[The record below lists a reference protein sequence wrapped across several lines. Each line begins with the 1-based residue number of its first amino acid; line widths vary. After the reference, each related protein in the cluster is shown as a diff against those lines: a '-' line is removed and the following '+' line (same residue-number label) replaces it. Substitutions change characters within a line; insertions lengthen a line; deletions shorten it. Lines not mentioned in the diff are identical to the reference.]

1 VDLSPSEL
9 AGELH
14 IPPKR
19 LRDFLRERFPRS
31 ESEHGED
38 WVLTEEQ
45 AAAVRTHFD
54 GASQAQSTA
63 TSPKWQEF
71 ATLAAEVLAA
81 GIADLDGEER
91 NYKHA
96 VAANVRAAREAC
108 VNGEQD
114 WPDRL
119 QTALG
124 SGSNLIYHLTRLKF
138 KAVVD
143 SDMAGAR
150 PRLLNLWEQEGG
162 AASIAAFGAYLEEAK
177 SGISPGGVLEIVS
190 TLLMGVT
197 DAAPFKSRAIARFA
211 ARVGESVPDDS
222 HALDARWANFVGLMD
237 RASTALRAAGVE
249 VNNRVDAQSIM
260 WIVSQWPVE
269 RIARGEL
276 AQRIQ
281 SWRGE
286 EMNFERQNRV
296 DKNSEDGGW
305 RILRGGLLH
314 EASIL
319 TGDPSVWTAENARE
333 IITRVFDND
342 LEGPERSFDEK
353 IRIQLDDAKPGVI
366 QLVAEIQLVRQLP
379 TGGIKL
385 RGASKGL
392 ALYASLADENWTM
405 PEWLATA
412 FEGHVF
418 GGGNRFNQDQW
429 MHIVLTARVLE
440 AWCELEEPERDRI
453 LASPWELL
461 DFLETVGGDEAAEK
475 HMRMVLAYLAWP
487 NYFHPIISSKQIDS
501 IRTGYREFLET
512 PRGDRNA
519 DTQRDLYD
527 IQRGLEQRFGGVVNF
542 YESPYDAWRGD
553 QPPPPLPLPPG
564 SEFERL
570 ARSIAAS
577 LHMDEDALGRIGRV
591 LEARRQIVFYGP
603 PGTGKTY
610 VARELAKKLAG
621 DDAEDA
627 VRLVQFH
634 PSYSYEDF
642 FEGFRPV
649 AADGGTGFSL
659 QSGPLRKLAISAQN
673 NPDQPHFL
681 IIDEM
686 NRGNLAKVF
695 GELYFLLEYREQKV
709 FLQYSP
715 EVPFTLPD
723 NLYVIGTM
731 NTTDRSI
738 GLVDA
743 AIRRRFAF
751 IEFHPEISPVE
762 GVLERYL
769 EANGH
774 SQDMSDLLS
783 RLNARIGDRDLRVGP
798 SYLMRPQV
806 FEVNGLEDVWE
817 YDILPLLFEQFHGR
831 KDVGVVRKEF
841 SLEAIRDGA
850 APNED

>member
-1 VDLSPSEL
+1 MTPSDIASEL
-9 AGELH
+9 DVESQKVR
-14 IPPKR
+14 I
-19 LRDFLRERFPRS
+19 FLRREFPRAAA
-31 ESEHGED
+31 EHGDD
-38 WVLTEEQ
+38 WILTEEQ
-45 AAAVRTHFD
+45 VAAVRAHFAD
-54 GASQAQSTA
+54 EPPGATA
-63 TSPKWQEF
+63 DAKWLAF
-71 ATLAAEVLAA
+71 AVLAAETLAAGRVDFDA
-81 GIADLDGEER
+81 EER
-91 NYKHA
+91 DYKLA
-96 VAANVRAAREAC
+96 VAENVRTAREAC
-108 VNGEQD
+108 VRGDQD
-114 WPDRL
+114 WPEQL
-119 QTALG
+119 FTALG
-124 SGSNLIYHLTRLKF
+124 LESNLIYHLTRLRF
-138 KAVVD
+138 KTAVE
-143 SDMAGAR
+143 SDMVGAR
-150 PRLLNLWEQEGG
+150 SSLLNLWDQEGG
-162 AASIAAFGAYLEEAK
+162 AESIAAFGAFLDEAS
-177 SGISPGGVLEIVS
+177 SGISPGGVLELVS
-190 TLLMGVT
+190 TLLMGAT
-197 DAAPFKSRAIARFA
+197 DAAPFKSRAVARFA
-211 ARVGESVPDDS
+211 ARVGESVPTDS
-222 HALDARWANFVGLMD
+222 HAVDARWANFVGLMD
-237 RASTALRAAGVE
+237 HASTTLRSAGVE
-249 VNNRVDAQSIM
+249 VRDRIDAQSIM
-260 WIVSQWPVE
+260 WLLSEWPVE
-269 RIARGEL
+269 DIAHGGLAERIR
-276 AQRIQ
+276 R
-281 SWRGE
+281 WRGE
-286 EMNFERQNRV
+286 EMSYERQNRV

-305 RILRGGLLH
+305 RILRGGLLQ
-314 EASIL
+314 EDSLL

-333 IITRVFDND
+333 IITRVFDNY
-342 LEGPERSFDEK
+342 LEGSERSFDEK

-392 ALYASLADENWTM
+392 SLYASLADENWAM

-412 FEGHVF
+412 FESHVF

-429 MHIVLTARVLE
+429 MHIVLTARVVE
-440 AWCELEEPERDRI
+440 AWCELEEPERDRV

-461 DFLETVGGDEAAEK
+461 DFLETVGGDDAAEK
-475 HMRMVLAYLAWP
+475 HMRMVLGYLAWP

-501 IRTGYREFLET
+501 IRTAYREFLET

-527 IQRGLEQRFGGVVNF
+527 IQCGLEQRFGGTVNF
-542 YESPYDAWRGD
+542 YESPYDAWRK
-553 QPPPPLPLPPG
+553 PPPPPPPPPG
-564 SEFERL
+564 TGFARL
-570 ARSIAAS
+570 ARSLAPA

-610 VARELAKKLAG
+610 VARELAAKLAG
-621 DDAEDA
+621 DDAEGA
-627 VRLVQFH
+627 IRLVQFH

-642 FEGFRPV
+642 FEGFRPI

-659 QSGPLRKLAISAQN
+659 QPGPLRKLAISAQD
-673 NPDQPHFL
+673 NPDQSHFL

-695 GELYFLLEYREQKV
+695 GELYFLLEYRDQEV
-709 FLQYSP
+709 YLQYSP
-715 EVPFTLPD
+715 QVPFTLPD

-774 SQDMSDLLS
+774 SQDMSHLLS

-798 SYLMRPQV
+798 SYLMRPQA
-806 FEVNGLEDVWE
+806 FEEHGLEDVWE

-831 KDVGVVRKEF
+831 KDVGEVRKEF
-841 SLEAIRDGA
+841 SLESIRGGA
-850 APNED
+850 APSGD

>member
-1 VDLSPSEL
+1 MGISARQV
-9 AGELH
+9 
-14 IPPKR
+14 
-19 LRDFLRERFPRS
+19 RDFLRREFTRD
-31 ESEHGED
+31 ESEHGDD

-45 AAAVRTHFD
+45 VAVVRAHFA
-54 GASQAQSTA
+54 GAPQATA
-63 TSPKWQEF
+63 TDAKWREF
-71 ATLAAEVLAA
+71 AALAAEVLAA
-81 GIADLDGEER
+81 GLADLDGEER
-91 NYKHA
+91 DYKHA

-114 WPDRL
+114 WPDQL

-138 KAVVD
+138 KTVVE
-143 SDMAGAR
+143 SDMVGAR
-150 PRLLNLWEQEGG
+150 SHLLNLWEQEGG
-162 AASIAAFGAYLEEAK
+162 AESIAAFGAFLDEAH

-197 DAAPFKSRAIARFA
+197 DAAPFKSRAVARFA
-211 ARVGESVPDDS
+211 ARVGESVPADS

-237 RASTALRAAGVE
+237 HASTALRAAGVE
-249 VNNRVDAQSIM
+249 VHNRVDAQSIM
-260 WIVSQWPVE
+260 WVMSQWPVE

-276 AQRIQ
+276 AQRVQ

-286 EMNFERQNRV
+286 EVSYERQNRI
-296 DKNSEDGGW
+296 DKLSEDAGW
-305 RILRGGLLH
+305 RILKAGLLR
-314 EASIL
+314 EDSLIAP
-319 TGDPSVWTAENARE
+319 GPSVWTAENARE
-333 IITRVFDND
+333 IVRRIFDNY
-342 LEGPERSFDEK
+342 LGGSERSFDEK
-353 IRIQLDDAKPGVI
+353 IRIQLDDAMPGVI
-366 QLVAEIQLVRQLP
+366 QLVAEIQLIRQLP
-379 TGGIKL
+379 TSGIKL
-385 RGASKGL
+385 PGASKGL
-392 ALYASLADENWTM
+392 ALYSSLADENWSM
-405 PEWLATA
+405 PGWLATA
-412 FEGHVF
+412 FGGHVF

-429 MHIVLTARVLE
+429 MHIVLTARVVE
-440 AWCELEEPERDRI
+440 AWCELEELERERV

-461 DFLETVGGDEAAEK
+461 DFLETVGGNDAAEK
-475 HMRMVLAYLAWP
+475 HMRMVLSYLAWP
-487 NYFHPIISSKQIDS
+487 NFVHPIISSKHIDR
-501 IRTGYREFLET
+501 IRTAYREFLEE

-519 DTQRDLYD
+519 DIQRDLYD
-527 IQRGLEQRFGGVVNF
+527 IQEALEKRHKGPVSFYRSPFCEAWGGCPDGPVVEEPIDFEHRAQGLAKE
-542 YESPYDAWRGD
+542 
-553 QPPPPLPLPPG
+553 
-564 SEFERL
+564 
-570 ARSIAAS
+570 
-577 LHMDEDALGRIGRV
+577 LHMHPGELGRIGRV

-610 VARELAKKLAG
+610 VARKLAAALAG
-621 DDAEDA
+621 KDADGA
-627 VRLVQFH
+627 IRLVQFH

-659 QSGPLRKLAISAQN
+659 QSGPLRKLAASAKD
-673 NPDQPHFL
+673 NPEQPHFL

-695 GELYFLLEYREQKV
+695 GELYFLLEYRDQEV
-709 FLQYSP
+709 YLQYSP
-715 EVPFTLPD
+715 QVPFTLPD

-769 EANGH
+769 EATGH
-774 SQDMSDLLS
+774 SQDMSQLLS

-806 FEVNGLEDVWE
+806 FEEHGLEDVWE

-831 KDVGVVRKEF
+831 KDVGEVRKEF
-841 SLEAIRDGA
+841 SLDGLRGVA
-850 APNED
+850 APSED